1 MVTVAEPV
9 FETITGSVLLLPNIT
24 FPKLTV
30 GEGVIVMIPP
40 DTPVPETGMTAGE
53 FVALLTTERLP
64 AILPALAGVK
74 TTLNPAL

>member
-1 MVTVAEPV
+1 MVTVEDPV

-40 DTPVPETGMTAGE
+40 DTPVPETGTMAGE
-53 FVALLTTERLP
+53 FVALLTTVRLP
-64 AILPALAGVK
+64 AILPVLAGVK
-74 TTLNPAL
+74 TALNPAL